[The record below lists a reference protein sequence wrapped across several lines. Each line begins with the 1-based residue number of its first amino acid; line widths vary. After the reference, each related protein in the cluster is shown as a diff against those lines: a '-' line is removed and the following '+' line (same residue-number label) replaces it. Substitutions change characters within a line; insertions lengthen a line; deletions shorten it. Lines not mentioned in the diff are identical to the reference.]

1 MEPIFVQLVDNSPY
15 AGAST
20 NRHEAMEFLKEFDIR
35 LAKDD
40 IFANILPN
48 MLELTD
54 YEQAYM
60 SKEEIKRR
68 GFQGVASANLM
79 GLSSQHILD
88 DFVFNHPVFGNSQ
101 SNLIGG
107 VVRIE
112 GVAELCQIGHH
123 FTQ

>member
-1 MEPIFVQLVDNSPY
+1 
-15 AGAST
+15 
-20 NRHEAMEFLKEFDIR
+20 MEFLKEFDIR

-54 YEQAYM
+54 YEEAYM

-88 DFVFNHPVFGNSQ
+88 DFVFNHPVFGKSKMHTILNYVSHTVSIISIQ
-101 SNLIGG
+101 TVQKPYIRKSFVL
-107 VVRIE
+107 
-112 GVAELCQIGHH
+112 
-123 FTQ
+123 

>member
-1 MEPIFVQLVDNSPY
+1 MKKVEPVFAHLVDNSLN
-15 AGAST
+15 AGKYT
-20 NRHEAMEFLKEFDIR
+20 DRHEAMEFLKEFGVK

-54 YEQAYM
+54 YEEQYM
-60 SKEEIKRR
+60 SREEIKKR

-88 DFVFNHPVFGNSQ
+88 DFIFNHPVFGE
-101 SNLIGG
+101 I
-107 VVRIE
+107 
-112 GVAELCQIGHH
+112 
-123 FTQ
+123 